1 MRQSVARKRR
11 VHAEH
16 MTHVLVIRVV
26 VGQVVKVTSR
36 ANIASEPTMTI
47 LAMRDSITARFS
59 RRASEKSTE
68 SARRRPQH
76 YGRFEVEGARSE
88 TRECAL
94 TKRKQPM
101 QGARTDSLAVEGGE
115 EVKYAA
121 LQGPPATPA
130 RAGQSAQTNSSRSAF
145 ASFRSAVSK
154 PSLNQP

>member
-1 MRQSVARKRR
+1 
-11 VHAEH
+11 
-16 MTHVLVIRVV
+16 
-26 VGQVVKVTSR
+26 
-36 ANIASEPTMTI
+36 MTI
-47 LAMRDSITARFS
+47 LAMRDSITAWFS

-68 SARRRPQH
+68 SARRGPQH
-76 YGRFEVEGARSE
+76 DGRFEAEGGARSE